1 MKKINLIILLIF
13 FTLFSLFVTAKSDS
27 TRKLEYYSDAL
38 FSNFEFENIRD
49 FFSFNMFED
58 VPCTAPDSKVV
69 VENITKN
76 SATFKWE
83 DDVNGEWEYYVQLA
97 GVSALP
103 SGSGNLTK
111 VKTHTAIQ
119 LSGSKTPLIP
129 NTEYEFFVRAKCSGL
144 DYSQWVGPILFR
156 TLCDVQTIPFK
167 ESFELSS
174 VTLNCWQIVDNN
186 KDETTSKSN
195 IWKQNTTKYDGTHS
209 MAFVGVNK
217 TTHDDWLI
225 SPTFDL
231 EDTKYYRIT
240 YQYRT
245 NENSKNSFEVLMSSS
260 GFKLDDFK
268 KVLFEK
274 KDESSNSWTEE
285 KFVIGNLKGEV
296 NFAWRF
302 TSGSNLF
309 IDNLNIEEFVGCP
322 EPMALGVKNVG
333 QNDATIYWSDDLGV
347 EWEYVVQNAGASI
360 SKSTVGVTTSLK
372 EVNITKDNSGNNIK
386 SSTFYEFY
394 VRSKCTDGSL
404 SMWSGPYKFKTLCG
418 INDTP
423 FWEGFNNDS
432 GSWSCWT
439 VYDGNDDGNES
450 YFEDK
455 WFRVPATNY
464 NGDKY
469 EGDSS
474 VKFKRYEESYNT
486 DDDLL
491 ISPPIKFEANKTYR
505 LKYHYRIGVG
515 TEGQSDFQVLLSDSG
530 IDKKSF
536 TNVIVASKKYSNTNW
551 LGEHVFIKGYSGT
564 VNLAWVISGKNDK
577 EIFIDNVFVEEVL
590 GCEEPLK
597 LAADNVLSK
606 EAVISWEDKSG
617 AIKWEYFIQPTG
629 TGVPTTSGI
638 ETSKTDNKI
647 LKDNKGDNLKPNT
660 DYEFYVR
667 SKCTPTGF
675 SIWSG
680 PFIFTT
686 ICDVYEAPFWEG
698 FNTGELGIRCW
709 TIIDSKGN
717 QVPPGGNWKQI
728 KIPYEGDAGMGFST
742 YGVSNDW
749 LISPG
754 IKLDGGDYVLKYHY
768 KTTNDLGGNQKNE
781 FEVLLSKDGIDT
793 KDFTTVLVPSKIY
806 KVGNYV
812 EEVVFLSGING
823 NVNLSWHV
831 TSKSNESHVYIDNV
845 ILKKVENCP
854 EPFYLKS
861 DNVTSNSV
869 DVDWNQNGGIT
880 SWEVILVD
888 YKETAGSTPIST
900 KIVTTDPKTTISG
913 LEAGR
918 GYTLYVR
925 AVCEDGKSY
934 SDWGT
939 GINVITKIGA
949 NDFCN
954 GALNLPVNPTLDC
967 VDKLSVTNIGA
978 SLSDKDSNTTSCLY
992 FNVVNDLWF
1001 EFTATSTMHILQA
1014 NNVEVTSGM
1023 GGDIYALLYDKD
1035 CSQNLGT
1042 TAIPSHCGRL
1052 LGLENYEFVY
1062 RNLVVGQKYYLKL
1075 GFKSG
1080 DSYLFDLCLTTPTPL
1095 EVSAS
1100 GTEYTVDELIK
1111 DVFVTSSC
1119 DLVSNVHYQ
1128 NGNGGVV
1135 AQKYNTF
1142 GAFEKGDSSFPF
1154 EKGIVLSTNEID
1166 YVAGPWRGN
1175 NNPPRGDNNERWIG
1189 DKDIND
1195 AINSAGGG
1203 PYSTKRVTQVEFE
1216 FIPLKDS
1223 IQFEYLFASNS
1234 YHKNCIVACDVAA
1247 LFAAWLIDTTTDE
1260 GENLAK
1266 VPGTNLPI
1274 SINTIRN
1281 ANMSGT
1287 ECGNEN
1293 AEYYWKH
1300 YDGVDKPAESPIDFV
1315 GYTVPMK
1322 SAMTAVIPGRTYRI
1336 KLAVMDFCTTP
1347 EHSSAV
1353 FFNAGS
1359 FDLGTLDLGEDLL
1372 IETGNALCDG
1382 EAVEIK
1388 TDIALSDEIRAEIQ
1402 WFQDGI
1408 ALGGET
1414 GPNLNVTHTGDY
1426 KVVVKY
1432 PDLGCESVGEVR
1444 VEMFPPISLV
1454 VSAPKNIAVCRNS
1467 TDAQIVDLSSV
1478 EEEMFKK
1485 VDRNHYKT
1493 LYYNSEVEAIEAVNP
1508 IESSYELS
1516 EFGVSRKFYI
1526 RVEDTRSG
1534 CFEVFELSLNPESG
1548 EIPVKPEDVF
1558 VCASYTLPELADNQ
1572 YYFSGSE
1579 ATGIEFKAGDVL
1591 DVSGEHTMFVLQRN
1605 GEEGCYEE
1613 VSFKVTITEPIVADV
1628 FKDRVLRCELYKL
1641 NELSPNN
1648 SYHTEPNGK
1657 GDKLLEGTY
1666 LQSGGTFYVYASS
1679 EDGLCVDESSFTIEY
1694 EECPIQKGISP
1705 NGDGI
1710 NDVFDLS
1717 AHGVYSLKIFNRY
1730 GSEVYSYGVGYTNEW
1745 KGQDKGGNLLPDGTY
1760 YYVIIARG
1768 ETRSG
1773 WVQINK

>member
-27 TRKLEYYSDAL
+27 TRKLEYYSNAL

-49 FFSFNMFED
+49 FFSFNTLED
-58 VPCTAPDSKVV
+58 VPCIAPDSKVV

-174 VTLNCWQIVDNN
+174 VTLNCWQIIDNN

-195 IWKQNTTKYDGTHS
+195 IWKQSTTKYEGKHS
-209 MAFVGVNK
+209 MAFTGDNK

-225 SPTFDL
+225 SPTFTL

-245 NENSKNSFEVLMSSS
+245 NTTSKNSFEVLLSSS
-260 GFKLDDFK
+260 GDKVDDFK
-268 KVLFEK
+268 KVLLK
-274 KDESSNSWTEE
+274 KTDESNSSWVEE
-285 KFVIGNLKGEV
+285 KIIVGNIKGDV
-296 NFAWRF
+296 NLAWRF
-302 TSGSNLF
+302 ISGNNLF
-309 IDNLNIEEFVGCP
+309 VDNINIEEFVGCA

-347 EWEYVVQNAGASI
+347 EWEYVVQNAGSSI

-372 EVNITKDNSGNNIK
+372 DVNVTKDNSGNNIK

-418 INDTP
+418 INETP

-439 VYDGNDDGNES
+439 VYDGNGDGYEGS
-450 YFEDK
+450 FEDK

-464 NGDKY
+464 GGDKY

-474 VKFKRYEESYNT
+474 VKFKRFEESYNT
-486 DDDLL
+486 DDDWL

-564 VNLAWVISGKNDK
+564 VNLAWLISGKNDK

-590 GCEEPLK
+590 GCEEPIK
-597 LAADNVLSK
+597 LAADDVLSK

-617 AIKWEYFIQPTG
+617 ATKWEYFVQPTG
-629 TGVPTTSGI
+629 AGVPTTSGI

-680 PFIFTT
+680 PFVFTT
-686 ICDVYEAPFWEG
+686 VCDIYEAPFWEG

-709 TIIDSKGN
+709 TVIDSKGN
-717 QVPPGGNWKQI
+717 QVPPGGKWKQI

-781 FEVLLSKDGIDT
+781 FEVLLSKNGIDT

-845 ILKKVENCP
+845 ILKKVETCP

-869 DVDWNQNGGIT
+869 DVDWNQNGGVT

-939 GINVITKIGA
+939 GINVITKIGP
-949 NDFCN
+949 NDFCT

-1014 NNVEVTSGM
+1014 NNVEVTSGI

-1216 FIPLKDS
+1216 FVPLKDS